1 MGLILLL
8 AFNFY
13 PQGNHNIH
21 IDGQDHSSSQL
32 NSWATKGC
40 VPTLEY

>member
-1 MGLILLL
+1 MGLMLLL

-13 PQGNHNIH
+13 PQGIH

-32 NSWATKGC
+32 VSWATKGYL
-40 VPTLEY
+40 PTLEY